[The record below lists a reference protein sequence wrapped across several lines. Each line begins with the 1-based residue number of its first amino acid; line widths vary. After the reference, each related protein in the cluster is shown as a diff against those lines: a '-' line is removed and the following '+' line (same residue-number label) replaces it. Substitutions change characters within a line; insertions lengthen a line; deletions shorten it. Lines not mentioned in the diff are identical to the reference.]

1 MKKTFTIIL
10 IVAVLIF
17 TLVACGEKDD
27 DFKVIIHP
35 NNGEVNVEWDIN
47 DPIPSFTKE
56 GYVIEGFYLDGNFGT
71 ATSLEELKVNG
82 LTGNIDV
89 YIKWEMVPVVCE
101 HTLAGAV
108 EENRVEATCTKDG
121 SYDSVIYCLACS
133 AEISRESKKLTA
145 GHIIVE
151 HEAKEPDCNSE
162 VGWKAYETCSRCD
175 YTTYEEIPAG
185 HNMHDLGWCVR
196 CGWQEYVYQLNEG
209 GESYALSGV
218 GKDYVGTT
226 LRIPNEYN
234 GKPVTAI
241 CDWAFDLSISENA
254 SYSDFVEII
263 FEQNS
268 PLTTIGTNAFYG
280 WEQLSTLNIPDSL
293 TTIGVWA
300 FGHCHNLVSVTF
312 GKDSQLTS
320 IEDAAFIYCYE
331 LTNITI
337 PNSVTTIGGGAFAG
351 CTSLTSIA
359 IPEGVTTIESN
370 LFRGCTSLTN
380 VIIPNGVTA
389 IGDASFDGC
398 ESLASI
404 SIPSTVTAIGKSAF
418 GGCESL
424 KSIIIPD
431 SVTTLGVGVF
441 QCCSELKSVII
452 PESVTTIGEKA
463 FFDCT
468 SLTDIYYK
476 GTEEQWNE
484 LIINVENSEL
494 FNVTI
499 HCNYVPEAE

>member
-56 GYVIEGFYLDGNFGT
+56 GYVIEGFYLDGDFGT

-101 HTLAGAV
+101 HTPAGAV

-121 SYDSVIYCLACS
+121 SYDSVIYCSACS

-151 HEAKEPDCNSE
+151 HEAKEPDCKSE

-185 HNMHDLGWCVR
+185 HKMHDLGWCVR

-209 GESYALSGV
+209 GESYALAGV
-218 GKDYVGTT
+218 GKDYVGTS

-268 PLTTIGTNAFYG
+268 QLTTIGTNAFYG
-280 WEQLSTLNIPDSL
+280 WEQLSTLNIPDSV
-293 TTIGVWA
+293 TTIGEWA

-431 SVTTLGVGVF
+431 GVTTLGVGVF
-441 QCCSELKSVII
+441 QCCNELKSVII

-484 LIINVENSEL
+484 LIVNVENSEL

-499 HCNYVPEAE
+499 HCNYVPEAQ